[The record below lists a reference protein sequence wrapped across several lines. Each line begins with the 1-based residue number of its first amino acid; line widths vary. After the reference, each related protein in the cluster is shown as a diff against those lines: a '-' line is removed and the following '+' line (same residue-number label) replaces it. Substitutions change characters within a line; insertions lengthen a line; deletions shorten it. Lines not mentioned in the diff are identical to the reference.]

1 MLLGAYMWRGRSY
14 DVSHKA
20 GALLEV
26 DSDVDVVA
34 SSGMC
39 VGVCVCVC
47 VRAGI
52 VAVVSAKASLMT
64 PRVAARTTRQQ
75 LDVVVVFCARTH
87 TSGVSNGSDG
97 PGLFAHGGLG
107 TCNV

>member
-39 VGVCVCVC
+39 VGVCVCV
-47 VRAGI
+47 RACWDCRCCLG
-52 VAVVSAKASLMT
+52 
-64 PRVAARTTRQQ
+64 Q
-75 LDVVVVFCARTH
+75 
-87 TSGVSNGSDG
+87 
-97 PGLFAHGGLG
+97 GLADDSPE
-107 TCNV
+107 

>member
-39 VGVCVCVC
+39 VGA

-52 VAVVSAKASLMT
+52 VAVVSAKALLMT
-64 PRVAARTTRQQ
+64 PPSSCQHRKTAI
-75 LDVVVVFCARTH
+75 
-87 TSGVSNGSDG
+87 
-97 PGLFAHGGLG
+97 
-107 TCNV
+107 

>member
-39 VGVCVCVC
+39 VGVCVCAYVL
-47 VRAGI
+47 GL
-52 VAVVSAKASLMT
+52 SLLSR
-64 PRVAARTTRQQ
+64 PRPR
-75 LDVVVVFCARTH
+75 
-87 TSGVSNGSDG
+87 
-97 PGLFAHGGLG
+97 
-107 TCNV
+107 